1 MSESAPTGTFVVLRA
16 DEATAMLRSTEGQV
30 ITLDREATDGTRV
43 PDLARGDVL
52 EATVGTGP
60 AGVVYRLR
68 EVTERRRVELIDS
81 DLTPTT
87 RSREAAADLP
97 EGGIER
103 FERAGE
109 GEVHVLSVP
118 DADRAAAHVL
128 DDDATL
134 ERAATVGAARV
145 EVRRGDG
152 LVSVR
157 YLPN

>member
-1 MSESAPTGTFVVLRA
+1 MSEPALTGTFVVLRV

-30 ITLDREATDGTRV
+30 VTLDREATDGTRLSG
-43 PDLARGDVL
+43 LARGDVL
-52 EATVGTGP
+52 EATVETGP

-68 EVTERRRVELIDS
+68 EVAERRRVEVIDS

-87 RSREAAADLP
+87 RSREVAADLP

-118 DADRAAAHVL
+118 DADRAAADVL

-134 ERAATVGAARV
+134 ERAATVGAVRV